1 MALVNILMMSVKLK
15 IVMLRKP
22 TGFRKIL
29 RDVII
34 FSHFLYDE
42 EDL

>member
-15 IVMLRKP
+15 IVMLRKL

-29 RDVII
+29 CDVII